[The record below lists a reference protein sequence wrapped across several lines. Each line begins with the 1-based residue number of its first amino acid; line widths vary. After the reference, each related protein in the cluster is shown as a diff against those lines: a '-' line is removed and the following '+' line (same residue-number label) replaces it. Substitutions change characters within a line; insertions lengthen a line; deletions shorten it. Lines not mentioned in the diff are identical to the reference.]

1 MIIRKIFELEE
12 RKGQGK
18 ILPLSEA
25 ISRWVEPGMKL
36 HVASGADANAA
47 IREVIRQYQGRNPG
61 FTVISGGVTTPDMIN
76 LVGSGLVKKV
86 ITTNASYTYP
96 VPRPIPLLQKMH
108 KEGLI
113 EIENWSLYSLE
124 QRLMAGALGVGWMPT
139 KSLRG
144 SSLEEENSDSYKI
157 LPNPFEKTE
166 TTAVVRALVP
176 DLSIIHGCVADQEG
190 NTILAPPYFAAT
202 WGPKASRNGV
212 IVTVEEIVPTE
223 FIRRHNALVKIPG
236 FLVKAVCQV
245 RFGAHP
251 QGLGAASIGL
261 KGYDE
266 DYNFLLDFV
275 KASRDA
281 KGLKEWM
288 QEWVMQ
294 CRTQEEYLGKLGT
307 ARTFFLMRK
316 PSAEQTE
323 TEASKST
330 DRPGGTPYNATEMMV
345 VAAAR
350 EIKEVVTARD
360 YKAILTGIGLSA
372 LAAWLAFYLMK
383 KEDIHIDLITGTGQV
398 GFSPRPG
405 DPFLMSLSNVMTSKM
420 LTDTSEVYGTFV
432 GGAHNRCLSVIGA
445 AQIDQHGNINTV
457 KVNDSYLIG
466 VGGAGDALNSCETM
480 AVAKQSRDRF
490 LKKVPFISCPGERI
504 KTLVTDMGVFKKYDG
519 SNFTLAK
526 VMTSSTGLAR
536 EKIIQQ
542 IGERCGWDVEVVDS
556 LQEIIPP
563 TQEELSVLRALDP
576 KRFFIGK

>member
-1 MIIRKIFELEE
+1 MINRKIFELEE

-18 ILPLSEA
+18 ILPLSDA

-36 HVASGADANAA
+36 HVAHGADANAA
-47 IREVIRQYQGRNPG
+47 IREIIRQYHGRDPG
-61 FTVISGGVTTPDMIN
+61 FTVISAGVTTPDMIS

-86 ITTNASYTYP
+86 ITTNCSYTYP
-96 VPRPIPLLQKMH
+96 VPRPIPVLQKMH
-108 KEGLI
+108 KEGQI
-113 EIENWSLYSLE
+113 EIENWSVYSLE

-144 SSLEEENSDSYKI
+144 SSLEEENSDFYKI

-176 DLSIIHGCVADQEG
+176 DLSIIHGCVADLEG
-190 NTILAPPYFAAT
+190 NTILAPPYFSAP
-202 WGPKASRNGV
+202 WGPKASRNGA

-223 FIRRHNALVKIPG
+223 FIRRHSTLVKIPG
-236 FLVKAVCQV
+236 LVVKAVCQV
-245 RFGAHP
+245 PFGTHP
-251 QGLGAASIGL
+251 QGLAAASIGL

-266 DYNFLLDFV
+266 DYDFLLDYV

-288 QEWVMQ
+288 QEWVLQ
-294 CRTQEEYLGKLGT
+294 CCTQEEYLKKLGA
-307 ARTFFLMRK
+307 ARTFFLKRK
-316 PSAEQTE
+316 PLAEQTE
-323 TEASKST
+323 TEAAKNT
-330 DRPGGTPYNATEMMV
+330 DCAEGTPCNVTEMMV

-350 EIKEVVTARD
+350 EIKEVVMARD
-360 YKAILTGIGLSA
+360 YKAILTGIGLSG

-383 KEDIHIDLITGTGQV
+383 KEDIHIDLITGTGQI
-398 GFSPRPG
+398 GLSPRPG
-405 DPFLMSLSNVMTSKM
+405 DPFLMSLSNVMTCKM

-457 KVNDSYLIG
+457 KVNGSYLVG

-490 LKKVPFISCPGERI
+490 LKMVPFISCPGERI

-519 SNFTLAK
+519 SKFTLAK
-526 VMTSSTGLAR
+526 VMASSTGLSH
-536 EKIIQQ
+536 EDIIQQ
-542 IGERCGWDVEVVDS
+542 VGEQCGWDVEVVDS
-556 LQEIIPP
+556 LEEIIPP
-563 TQEELSVLRALDP
+563 NKEELSVLRALDP
-576 KRFFIGK
+576 KGFFIGK